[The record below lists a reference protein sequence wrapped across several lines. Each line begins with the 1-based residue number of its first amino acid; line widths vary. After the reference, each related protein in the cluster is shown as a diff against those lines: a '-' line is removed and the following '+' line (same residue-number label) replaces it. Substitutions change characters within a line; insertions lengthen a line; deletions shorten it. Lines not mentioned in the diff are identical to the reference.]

1 MRRVS
6 FALLTG
12 LVGALSP
19 FWPLMSAG
27 AQTGHP
33 ASVARQL
40 VMLSP
45 QKANPIVVTAA
56 ASDVTVARLRAMW
69 QRVAICEVGGDWDMV
84 GPYYSG
90 IGFSNA
96 TWNAYGGNR
105 FARLAG
111 QASMDQQILV
121 GMKIT
126 NGYVPDQYGCS
137 PTGW

>member
-6 FALLTG
+6 FALLTV
-12 LVGALSP
+12 LVGAVSP

-27 AQTGHP
+27 A
-33 ASVARQL
+33 L
-40 VMLSP
+40 VGRLAPSP
-45 QKANPIVVTAA
+45 SQPEVTTPKKADPLVVTAA
-56 ASDVTVARLRAMW
+56 ANDVTVARLRAMW

-84 GPYYSG
+84 GPWYSG

-111 QASMDQQILV
+111 QASIDQQILV
-121 GMKIT
+121 GMKVT